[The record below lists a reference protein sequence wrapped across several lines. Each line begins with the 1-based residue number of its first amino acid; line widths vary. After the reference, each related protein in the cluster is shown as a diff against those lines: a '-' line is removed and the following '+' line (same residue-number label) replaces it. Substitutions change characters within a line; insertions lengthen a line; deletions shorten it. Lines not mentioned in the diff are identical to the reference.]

1 MDAFC
6 SIFYKISVIKY
17 IHYVILTLTKY
28 LDFIKEGV
36 LKMGLIITIII
47 VVVIGLYL
55 MTTYN
60 SLIRFRNWVRES
72 WSQIDVQLKRRHDLI
87 PNLVN
92 TVKGYAEH
100 EKETLEKVI
109 QARNQ
114 LVSGTPQER
123 IEADNQI
130 QQALKSIFAL
140 SEAYPDLKANQ
151 NFLKLQ
157 EELTSTENKVAY
169 SRQLYNKTVADYNIK
184 RESFPTNIIASM
196 FNFQHEEQLTIP
208 EAERDA
214 PTVSF

>member
-1 MDAFC
+1 M
-6 SIFYKISVIKY
+6 V
-17 IHYVILTLTKY
+17 
-28 LDFIKEGV
+28 G
-36 LKMGLIITIII
+36 MIIAI
-47 VVVIGLYL
+47 VVIAVIGLYMIL
-55 MTTYN
+55 TYN
-60 SLIRFRNWVRES
+60 SLVKYRNWVRES

-130 QQALKSIFAL
+130 QQSLKSIFAL
-140 SEAYPDLKANQ
+140 SESYPDLKANQ
-151 NFLKLQ
+151 NFLNLQ

-169 SRQLYNKTVADYNIK
+169 SRQLYNKTVAEYNIK
-184 RESFPTNIIASM
+184 RESFPTSIIAGM
-196 FNFQHEEQLTIP
+196 FNFNKEELLSIP
-208 EAERDA
+208 EAERDV
-214 PTVSF
+214 PTVEF